1 MMGSLECRI
10 YHNKILCFWRE
21 LIFLLGR
28 GFPISR
34 FFVSY
39 HSFFCFLIYMVKF
52 EQIENTLLAIVYL
65 LGRRFPIPR
74 FFFSFLQS
82 FFLFLDWHGQIWT
95 SWEYT
100 SCHVSHQQLVWS
112 FYFWRLVS
120 ILIVWSFYFWRLV
133 SILEWSCW
141 FPQVVAIIF
150 SCVIVVLRVSL
161 QGDVQNSHGPALI
174 HIYYKTKWKNQYNKE
189 QTRKYISENEVLQ
202 LNSNSIN
209 EWKLEKA
216 IKCRVT

>member
-74 FFFSFLQS
+74 FFFSFLPE
-82 FFLFLDWHGQIWT
+82 FLF
-95 SWEYT
+95 
-100 SCHVSHQQLVWS
+100 VS
-112 FYFWRLVS
+112 
-120 ILIVWSFYFWRLV
+120 
-133 SILEWSCW
+133 
-141 FPQVVAIIF
+141 
-150 SCVIVVLRVSL
+150 
-161 QGDVQNSHGPALI
+161 
-174 HIYYKTKWKNQYNKE
+174 
-189 QTRKYISENEVLQ
+189 
-202 LNSNSIN
+202 
-209 EWKLEKA
+209 
-216 IKCRVT
+216 

>member
-10 YHNKILCFWRE
+10 AHNKILCFWLE
-21 LIFLLGR
+21 FIFLLGR

-74 FFFSFLQS
+74 FFFSLLLEFL
-82 FFLFLDWHGQIWT
+82 LFLNWHGQIWT

-100 SCHVSHQQLVWS
+100 SCHVRHQQL
-112 FYFWRLVS
+112 
-120 ILIVWSFYFWRLV
+120 VWSFYFWRLV

-150 SCVIVVLRVSL
+150 SCVIVILRVSL

-174 HIYYKTKWKNQYNKE
+174 QIYYKTKRKKKHNKE
-189 QTRKYISENEVLQ
+189 QTRKYIPENEVLQ